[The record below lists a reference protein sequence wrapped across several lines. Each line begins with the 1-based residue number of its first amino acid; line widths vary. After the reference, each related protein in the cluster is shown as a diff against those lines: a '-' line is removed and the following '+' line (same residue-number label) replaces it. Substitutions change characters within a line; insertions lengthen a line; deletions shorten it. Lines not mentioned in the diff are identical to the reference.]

1 MYETG
6 DYVICRNGGVWRVEE
21 HNGGQIHLMEHGSK
35 AVKTISKDCDE
46 IVRRIITKEELE
58 EVIDRIGFIRTIQA
72 PNDKIRNEF
81 FREAMAKYE
90 EVEWVKVIKTVYLR
104 QQEKRISPVEMA
116 YEEKARNFFYN
127 EISVLLEIPF
137 DAVED
142 YIVSSVSKETW

>member
-1 MYETG
+1 
-6 DYVICRNGGVWRVEE
+6 
-21 HNGGQIHLMEHGSK
+21 
-35 AVKTISKDCDE
+35 
-46 IVRRIITKEELE
+46 
-58 EVIDRIGFIRTIQA
+58 
-72 PNDKIRNEF
+72 
-81 FREAMAKYE
+81 MAKYE

-142 YIVSSVSKETW
+142 YIVSAVSKETW